1 VFSFVFAVLVI
12 RSSQHTDIYSDFSKV
27 FGVIKGTKVGLL
39 VDVSHLSYGPR
50 LLDFQKNLLC
60 LIDEQLCYKKEL
72 YCLSF
77 STEISPLWESPKTIN
92 VHVLHEARQW
102 VQELEPGRGCNLL
115 KAFRHVLPMREL
127 NSLVLIVGSC
137 PDQSLEILCDYAQQC
152 TLGRKVQIHTVTYD
166 CSNPAVL
173 KNLAEAVRGRYH
185 CYSSQGEVGDKGE
198 RQRLHAGYFE
208 LRVKI
213 NFVKTC
219 KTFAST
225 APSSFFPK
233 PPKHKAPLVIQTPGI
248 LAKTSADWLK
258 TYGLKAKKLDLYQ
271 VLAPNA
277 FSPVED
283 FVPILK
289 KTVSSTLHEKVMM
302 QFEWCDGTVKNIH
315 VDLPVLYNYQKV
327 LAKMVRIYEK
337 RIDWLSV
344 ASRRIWGSVCERRVV
359 VLVDISVTNS
369 TYISHIQHCLR
380 LLLEE
385 QMSNKD
391 CFNIIA
397 MLRDCTVEVDFKDK
411 DKHKS
416 QGLYLLTTGIPD
428 QETVSRGSP
437 LMFLSLCLAAHNQ
450 CLCG

>member
-1 VFSFVFAVLVI
+1 I
-12 RSSQHTDIYSDFSKV
+12 
-27 FGVIKGTKVGLL
+27 
-39 VDVSHLSYGPR
+39 P
-50 LLDFQKNLLC
+50 
-60 LIDEQLCYKKEL
+60 
-72 YCLSF
+72 
-77 STEISPLWESPKTIN
+77 PK
-92 VHVLHEARQW
+92 
-102 VQELEPGRGCNLL
+102 
-115 KAFRHVLPMREL
+115 
-127 NSLVLIVGSC
+127 
-137 PDQSLEILCDYAQQC
+137 
-152 TLGRKVQIHTVTYD
+152 
-166 CSNPAVL
+166 AVL

-428 QETVSRGSP
+428 QETHTISAYVAEACSGLDLQLHVCLFSVTEGTDSSGIIPACYATPRETASAFKEIVQAASGRFHWFGEAGIFESDDITSIISEMEKAKNYSQKHSQPGLVVPASYKSVSRKRSALRTLSRGLRTLLDAS
-437 LMFLSLCLAAHNQ
+437 LSHRSWIFLKEELVAIR
-450 CLCG
+450 